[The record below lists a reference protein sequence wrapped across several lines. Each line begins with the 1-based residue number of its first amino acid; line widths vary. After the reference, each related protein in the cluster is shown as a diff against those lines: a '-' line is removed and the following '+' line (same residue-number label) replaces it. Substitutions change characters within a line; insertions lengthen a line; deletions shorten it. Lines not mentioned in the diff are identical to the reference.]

1 MWNIILIIVA
11 VVIFVIYAI
20 VVTIGML
27 KGMKKIELY
36 ENAFADI
43 QEKSNKA
50 YEEMKDVDILGAF
63 EADDDVGAAFDAI
76 KAIVDELN
84 NYINTENIDE

>member
-1 MWNIILIIVA
+1 MLNIILIIA
-11 VVIFVIYAI
+11 AGVILIIYAI
-20 VVTIGML
+20 IATIGML
-27 KGMKKIELY
+27 RGMKKIELY
-36 ENAFADI
+36 ENAFTDI

-50 YEEMKDVDILGAF
+50 YEEMKAVDILGAF
-63 EADDDVGAAFDAI
+63 EADDDVGAAFDEI